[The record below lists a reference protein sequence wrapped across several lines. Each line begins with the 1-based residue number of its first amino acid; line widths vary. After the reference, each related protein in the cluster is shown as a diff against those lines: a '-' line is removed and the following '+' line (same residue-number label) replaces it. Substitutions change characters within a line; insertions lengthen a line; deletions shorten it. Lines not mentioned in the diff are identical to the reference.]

1 MATAY
6 AAAKSFLRDLSSLA
20 HRNDFATTHP
30 GNLSASEVSALSVGS
45 GSLAIGKI
53 ELVSTQ
59 RAHQQDRAIDA
70 ELRRLYD
77 SYITNAPTSNTPP
90 IRETRFNYFGHTTA
104 YADNKQ
110 GECAWNVFP
119 TLPLD
124 YLDESLLQFFDVPTL
139 GLQPYMGS
147 RFAYLDQHLIMRNQN
162 DSKAEVDVWLL
173 WPKEDVPTIPF

>member
-1 MATAY
+1 MPARRSSWRPRMQLRSPFSATYRRSRTAMI
-6 AAAKSFLRDLSSLA
+6 SRRRTLGTSR
-20 HRNDFATTHP
+20 
-30 GNLSASEVSALSVGS
+30 SAEVSALSVGS
-45 GSLAIGKI
+45 GPPFAIGKI

-119 TLPLD
+119 NPSPRLP
-124 YLDESLLQFFDVPTL
+124 
-139 GLQPYMGS
+139 
-147 RFAYLDQHLIMRNQN
+147 R
-162 DSKAEVDVWLL
+162 
-173 WPKEDVPTIPF
+173 